1 MGQLKLD
8 IGISM
13 KSFIHS
19 YKIIH
24 EFNKD
29 KGFYLHGMSSCKNL
43 DLISHTPLFLH
54 KIMKILS
61 RRIVNKIPL
70 DIGV

>member
-1 MGQLKLD
+1 MGQVKLD

-19 YKIIH
+19 YKIRL

-29 KGFYLHGMSSCKNL
+29 NFWHGMSSCKNL
-43 DLISHTPLFLH
+43 
-54 KIMKILS
+54 
-61 RRIVNKIPL
+61 N
-70 DIGV
+70 